1 MSPARLVQTASFL
14 LFAGL
19 LYLAAFPL
27 VPGLPVDAFLRLDPA
42 AALAAVLAGRAWIPA
57 FGAALLA
64 LAASAVLGRF
74 FCGWICPLGTTLDV
88 TDRWAGRR
96 SGPTAAWRPLK
107 YQVLLALAA
116 GAFFGVSLVFLV
128 SPLALATRFYGM
140 LAHAAIGAAADIL
153 LDAIR
158 PLARNLDWPWL
169 VYADPQVPQFSL
181 QVVSVAM
188 VGLILAAG
196 RLAPRFWCRCLCPAG
211 ALFALASFHPLWR
224 RAVSDACIDCG
235 RCQRACPMGAIGD
248 DPHGTSFG
256 ECIVCQTCVRICP
269 TEAVAFQRPPAPWPR
284 SDAPRRLDR
293 RRAVAAVSAGTGLA
307 LLAVIDPTWP
317 DAHGTVPNS
326 LLRPPG
332 AVPET
337 DFLRRCIGCGLCMKT
352 CPTNTLQPAWLAAGI
367 SGLFTPRLTPPI
379 GACEPG
385 CNACGQ
391 VCPTGAIR
399 PLPMA
404 DKTRAK
410 IGTAF
415 ILRHKCIAW
424 EMNRP
429 CLVCDE
435 VCPYDAV
442 ALRQMPELAVA
453 VPFVD
458 ETRCSGCGLCH
469 HHCPVRP
476 GAAIVVEPVGALR
489 LAEGSYRDAARR
501 MGLTLELKP
510 SSPPMPAPGADA
522 GLPPGFTP

>member
-1 MSPARLVQTASFL
+1 MSPTRLVQTAGFL

-19 LYLAAFPL
+19 IYLAAFPL

-42 AALAAVLAGRAWIPA
+42 AALAAVLAGRTWIPA

-64 LAASAVLGRF
+64 LAATALLGRF

-88 TDRWAGRR
+88 TDRRGKEHFRHVI
-96 SGPTAAWRPLK
+96 SWRPVK
-107 YQVLLALAA
+107 YQILLALAA
-116 GAFFGVSLVFLV
+116 GAFLGVSLVFLV

-140 LAHAAIGAAADIL
+140 LVYGVIGAAADIIFES
-153 LDAIR
+153 IR
-158 PLARNLDWPWL
+158 PLARGLDWPWL
-169 VYADPQVPQFSL
+169 AYADPSAPRFSMQVA
-181 QVVSVAM
+181 AM
-188 VGLILAAG
+188 AIMGLILATG

-211 ALFALASFHPLWR
+211 AIFALAAFRPLWR
-224 RAVSDACIDCG
+224 RTVSNACIDCG

-248 DPHGTSFG
+248 DPRTTSFS
-256 ECIVCQTCVRICP
+256 ECIVCQNCVRICP
-269 TEAVAFQRPPAPWPR
+269 TEAVTFPWRPKAGPR
-284 SDAPRRLDR
+284 LDGPVRFDR
-293 RRAVAAVSAGTGLA
+293 RRTVAAVSTGTGLA
-307 LLAVIDPTWP
+307 LLAMIDPAWP
-317 DAHGTVPNS
+317 DARAMANS
-326 LLRPPG
+326 LIRPPG

-337 DFLRRCIGCGLCMKT
+337 DFLRRCLGCGLCMKT
-352 CPTNTLQPAWLAAGI
+352 CPTNTLQPAGLTAGI
-367 SGLFTPRLTPPI
+367 SGLFSPRLMPRI
-379 GACEPG
+379 GPCEPG
-385 CNACGQ
+385 CNACGR

-399 PLPMA
+399 PLPLA

-415 ILRHKCIAW
+415 ILRQKCIAW

-442 ALRQMPELAVA
+442 SLRRVPDLAVA

-476 GAAIVVEPVGALR
+476 GTAIAVEPVGALR

-501 MGLTLELKP
+501 LGLTLELKP
-510 SSPPMPAPGADA
+510 SAPPTPAPGADA